1 MSKYIEP
8 DKTAKVKTRL
18 YTYEVF
24 MSIQVLASNSDEA
37 DSLLDNQGGYVSTRR
52 VHLVNDVDVFEE
64 K

>member
-52 VHLVNDVDVFEE
+52 VRLVNDVDVFEE